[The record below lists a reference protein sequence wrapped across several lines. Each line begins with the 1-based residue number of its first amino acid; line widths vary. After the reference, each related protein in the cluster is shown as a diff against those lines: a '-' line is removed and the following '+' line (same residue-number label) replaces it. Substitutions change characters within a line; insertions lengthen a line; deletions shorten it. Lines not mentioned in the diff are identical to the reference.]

1 MKVSIVGY
9 GFVGKAIKNA
19 LSNSVDL
26 QKVDPKLNTSIS
38 DLRDFKPNIIFICV
52 PTPMEQDGSQNIS
65 ILMEIVNEIKSLKLN
80 SLVVI
85 KSTIIPS
92 HISTI
97 EKALPDFVY
106 NPEFLRE
113 KYADEDFINSSLI
126 IFGGSK
132 NPTKKLANFYDNFL
146 NCKNKEYTF
155 TDAISAS
162 FVKYTINTF
171 LATKVIF
178 FNELFQLFSASGASE
193 EWLEFTKIV
202 SKDKRIGQ
210 SHMNVPGHDGRYG
223 FGGAC
228 LPKDSNAILK
238 YAESLDKNLSI
249 LKRVIKTNNK
259 IRASYNVNTERENEQ
274 NIFFEDK

>member
-113 KYADEDFINSSLI
+113 
-126 IFGGSK
+126 
-132 NPTKKLANFYDNFL
+132 
-146 NCKNKEYTF
+146 
-155 TDAISAS
+155 
-162 FVKYTINTF
+162 
-171 LATKVIF
+171 
-178 FNELFQLFSASGASE
+178 
-193 EWLEFTKIV
+193 
-202 SKDKRIGQ
+202 
-210 SHMNVPGHDGRYG
+210 
-223 FGGAC
+223 
-228 LPKDSNAILK
+228 
-238 YAESLDKNLSI
+238 
-249 LKRVIKTNNK
+249 
-259 IRASYNVNTERENEQ
+259 
-274 NIFFEDK
+274 